1 MKFELVTGPTITVEC
16 VTCQQHVIGGSEPYQ
31 SAATGELVQPG
42 TVYQDTE
49 GESHKSYYCQEC
61 AAKLA
66 EPDPTRAVNQFYSDT
81 QGKAIEPEHIL
92 E

>member
-16 VTCQQHVIGGSEPYQ
+16 VTCRQHVIGGSEPYT
-31 SAATGELVQPG
+31 SAATGEPVQPG
-42 TVYQDTE
+42 AVYLDIE
-49 GESHKSYYCQEC
+49 GEPHKFYCSEC

-81 QGKAIEPEHIL
+81 TGNAVEPEHIL

>member
-1 MKFELVTGPTITVEC
+1 MKFELVTGPAITIHC
-16 VTCQQHVIGGSEPYQ
+16 VICERPMVGGSEPFE
-31 SAATGELVQPG
+31 SASTGELVMPG
-42 TVYQDTE
+42 IIYQDAE
-49 GESHKSYYCQEC
+49 GEPHKFYCSEC

-81 QGKAIEPEHIL
+81 AGNAVEPEHIL